1 MADRG
6 EACAA
11 RPALPTKHRSAGAS
25 RRRSTAPRIAGTVL
39 RMTHQEPLILVTGAT
54 DGIGRETARELTRR
68 GARVLVHG
76 RDRERLRATAA
87 ELGEIGGRPAP
98 EPVAADL
105 ASLAAVRALAGEIDA
120 RGDRLDVVVHNA
132 GVYMKRRDR
141 SADGHEMTFAV
152 NHLAPFLLTHLLLA
166 RPCGAGLRRIVN
178 VSSIAHSRGRVDLD
192 DPQLLRQPFSSYA
205 SYATSKLANVLFTV
219 ELARRLAA
227 RKVAV
232 NALHP
237 GVAST
242 KLLTEGFEMEGS
254 DSLAESAATSV
265 LLALD
270 PSVEGVS
277 GRYFVRGKQSPAH
290 PLASDEVLVRRFYE
304 LSAALTGAE
313 PLPD

>member
-1 MADRG
+1 VS
-6 EACAA
+6 AA
-11 RPALPTKHRSAGAS
+11 NIGS
-25 RRRSTAPRIAGTVL
+25 RRRLDSAADCRHGSG
-39 RMTHQEPLILVTGAT
+39 MTQQLILVTGAT

-76 RDRERLRATAA
+76 RNEERARATAA
-87 ELGEIGGRPAP
+87 ELAELGAAAAP
-98 EPVAADL
+98 EPVLADL
-105 ASLAAVRALAGEIDA
+105 ASLAEVRALADEIDA
-120 RGDRLDVVVHNA
+120 RGHRLDAVVHNA
-132 GVYMKRRDR
+132 GVYMKRHRR

-166 RPCGAGLRRIVN
+166 RACGAGLRRIVN

-219 ELARRLAA
+219 ELARRLAG
-227 RKVAV
+227 RNVAV

-265 LLALD
+265 LLAVD
-270 PSVEGVS
+270 PTVEGVT
-277 GRYFVRGKQSPAH
+277 GRYFVRGRPSPAN
-290 PLASDEVLVRRFYE
+290 PVASDPVLVRRFYE
-304 LSAALTGAE
+304 LSAELTGVD
-313 PLPD
+313 PLPG

>member
-1 MADRG
+1 
-6 EACAA
+6 
-11 RPALPTKHRSAGAS
+11 
-25 RRRSTAPRIAGTVL
+25 
-39 RMTHQEPLILVTGAT
+39 MTLILVTGAT

-68 GARVLVHG
+68 GATILVHG
-76 RDRERLRATAA
+76 RDHERLRAAAA
-87 ELGEIGGRPAP
+87 ELGEIGGRPVP
-98 EPVAADL
+98 EPVSADL
-105 ASLAAVRALAGEIDA
+105 ASLDAVRRLAAEIDD
-120 RGDRLDVVVHNA
+120 RGLYIDVVVHNA

-166 RPCGAGLRRIVN
+166 RPSGAGLRRIVN

-219 ELARRLAA
+219 ELARRLAG
-227 RKVAV
+227 RGVAV

-237 GVAST
+237 GVTST

-265 LLALD
+265 LLAID
-270 PSVEGVS
+270 PAVEGVT
-277 GRYFVRGKQSPAH
+277 GRYFVRGRQSPAH
-290 PLASDEVLVRRFYE
+290 PIASDATLVRRFYE
-304 LSAALTGAE
+304 LSAALAGAE

>member
-1 MADRG
+1 
-6 EACAA
+6 
-11 RPALPTKHRSAGAS
+11 
-25 RRRSTAPRIAGTVL
+25 
-39 RMTHQEPLILVTGAT
+39 MTHERPLILVTGAT

-68 GARVLVHG
+68 GAQVLVHG

-87 ELGEIGGRPAP
+87 ELAEIGGRPAP
-98 EPVAADL
+98 QPVAADL
-105 ASLAAVRALAGEIDA
+105 SSFAAVCAMADEIDA
-120 RGDRLDVVVHNA
+120 HGHRLAVIVHNA

-141 SADGHEMTFAV
+141 SVDGHEMTFAV

-166 RPCGAGLRRIVN
+166 RPCGAEVRRIVN
-178 VSSIAHSRGRVDLD
+178 VSSIAHSRGRVDLE

-219 ELARRLAA
+219 ELARRLAG
-227 RKVAV
+227 RGVAV

-254 DSLAESAATSV
+254 DSLADSAATSV

-270 PSVEGVS
+270 PSVEGVT
-277 GRYFVRGKQSPAH
+277 GQYFVKGRTSPAH
-290 PLASDEVLVRRFYE
+290 PICSDELLVRGFYE

-313 PLPD
+313 PLPA